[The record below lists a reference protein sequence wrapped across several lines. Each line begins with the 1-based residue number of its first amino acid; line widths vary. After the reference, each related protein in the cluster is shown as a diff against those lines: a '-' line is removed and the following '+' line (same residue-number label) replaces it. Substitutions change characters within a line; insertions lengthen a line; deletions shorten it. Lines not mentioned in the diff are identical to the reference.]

1 MPRRS
6 GAVHVVTT
14 TREYNGKTYQT
25 HLLRRSF
32 REGARVRNETV
43 GNLSH
48 LPGHVIELIKRA
60 LHEEPVFAASELEI
74 VHSVSHGDV
83 EAVLTAMKRVDL
95 AGLLGS
101 KRGPERDLVLA
112 MIAARIL
119 APHTKLA
126 TTRWWHA
133 RTLAEDL
140 GVQEATEDHLYA
152 AMDWL
157 LARQS
162 AIETK
167 LAGRHLSAGGLV
179 LYDLTS
185 SYMEGTTC
193 PLAHYGH
200 NRDGKRDKLQVNYG
214 LVTDGRGCPVAVSVF
229 DGNVADT
236 KTLAPQVTRLRES
249 FGIREVVLVGD
260 RGMISDRAIT
270 DFREHDG
277 LAWITAL
284 KTGQIRTLLEGGHLQ
299 LGLFDERNLFE
310 LRHPDHRD
318 ERLVACRNPELAKL
332 RAHKRQELLEAT
344 ERELTKVQRAVNAGR
359 LHGRDQIGLRAGRV
373 INKYK
378 VAKHF
383 TLTIEDRRF
392 TFARRQARIEVE
404 ASLDGIYLIRTNVPA
419 SRMRAEDA
427 VRNYKALSQVERA
440 FRTLKTIDLHV
451 RPVHHRTAD
460 RVRSHILL
468 CMLAYYVEW
477 HMRDAWRPLLFAD
490 EDQVAKVFRDPVA
503 PARRSAEADQKA
515 ATHLTTEGRPVHSFR
530 TLLDSLTTIVRNRC
544 RARGQ
549 ADNATFTVT
558 TTPTPEQR
566 HALTLLKEIAV

>member
-1 MPRRS
+1 MPRRT

-32 REGARVRNETV
+32 REGTRVRNETV

-48 LPGHVIELIKRA
+48 LPAHIIDLIKRA
-60 LHEEPVFAASELEI
+60 LHDEPVLAASELEI

-83 EAVLTAMKRVDL
+83 EAVLTAMRRVDL

-101 KRGPERDLVLA
+101 KRSPERDLVLA

-140 GVQEATEDHLYA
+140 GVEDATEDHLYA

-157 LARQS
+157 LARQT

-167 LAGRHLSAGGLV
+167 LAGRHLAAGGLV

-214 LVTDGRGCPVAVSVF
+214 LITDSRGCPVAVSVF
-229 DGNVADT
+229 DGNVADA
-236 KTLAPQVTRLRES
+236 KTLAPQVTRLRET
-249 FGIREVVLVGD
+249 FGIRELVLVGD
-260 RGMISDRAIT
+260 RGMISDRAIA

-284 KTGQIRTLLEGGHLQ
+284 KTGQIRTLLEGGQLQ

-344 ERELTKVQRAVNAGR
+344 ERELTKVQRAVEAGR
-359 LHGRDQIGLRAGRV
+359 LHGRDPIGLRAGRV

-383 TLTIEDRRF
+383 ALTIEDRRF

-419 SRMRAEDA
+419 SRMSAEDA

-451 RPVHHRTAD
+451 RPIHHRTAD

-477 HMRDAWRPLLFAD
+477 HMREAWRPLLFAD
-490 EDQVAKVFRDPVA
+490 EDQIAKVFRDPVA

-549 ADNATFTVT
+549 DDDATFTVT

-566 HALTLLKEIAV
+566 HALALLKEIAV

>member
-14 TREYNGKTYQT
+14 TREYNGKTYHS

-32 REGARVRNETV
+32 REGTRVRNETV

-48 LPGHVIELIKRA
+48 LPAHIIELIKRA
-60 LHEEPVFAASELEI
+60 LHDEPVLTASELEI
-74 VHSVSHGDV
+74 VQSRGHGDV
-83 EAVLTAMKRVDL
+83 EAVLTAMKRLDL

-101 KRGPERDLVLA
+101 KRSPERDLVLA

-126 TTRWWHA
+126 TTRWWHT
-133 RTLAEDL
+133 RTLAEEL
-140 GVQEATEDHLYA
+140 GVEDATEDHLYA

-157 LARQS
+157 LARQTPV
-162 AIETK
+162 ETK
-167 LAGRHLSAGGLV
+167 LAARHLSSGGLV
-179 LYDLTS
+179 LYDLSS
-185 SYMEGTTC
+185 SYLEGTTC

-214 LVTDGRGCPVAVSVF
+214 LITDGRGCPVAVSVF
-229 DGNVADT
+229 DGNVSDS
-236 KTLAPQVTRLRES
+236 KTLAPQVTRVRET
-249 FGIREVVLVGD
+249 FGIRELVLVGD

-270 DFREHDG
+270 DFREHEG

-318 ERLVACRNPELAKL
+318 ERLIACRNPELAKL
-332 RAHKRQELLEAT
+332 RAHKRQDLLEAT
-344 ERELTKVQRAVNAGR
+344 ERELTKVQRAVDAGR

-419 SRMRAEDA
+419 SRMNADDA

-451 RPVHHRTAD
+451 RPIHHRTAD

-503 PARRSAEADQKA
+503 PARRSAAADEKA
-515 ATHLTTEGRPVHSFR
+515 ATHLTTGGASVHSFR

-544 RARGQ
+544 RARGH
-549 ADNATFTVT
+549 DDEATFAVT

-566 HALTLLKEIAV
+566 HALTLLKEMAV